1 VEEYVST
8 LCDDIAASAP
18 AWGGTP
24 LETVFFGGGTPSLL
38 PPPQLGRILQ
48 ALQRTFGLAP
58 GAEVSMEMD
67 PGAHGRQL
75 CGRVCR
81 AADTLCLRR
90 HV

>member
-1 VEEYVST
+1 MST

-67 PGAHGRQL
+67 PGARQAVV
-75 CGRVCR
+75 RV
-81 AADTLCLRR
+81 AAALLTPCSRR